1 MDTITFGAFARSGN
15 HYFQYLVE
23 TALVDVR
30 CDWLS
35 HRIGDWDNK
44 PNCVTVVRNPLDCVS
59 SWISTG
65 SDQRENRAEK
75 VLEWYISYYE
85 KIDSLDKIVVLP
97 FDQLINDSLGSIN
110 HVCDVYGL
118 NKSFFSSNDTL
129 KAAFSD
135 SIDYVWANWTNTDL
149 SQIKYEIKNN
159 YLFKDAIKI
168 YKKLCVPVG

>member
-59 SWISTG
+59 SWVSTG

-75 VLEWYISYYE
+75 VLEWYIAYHKTILSKDIMILTFE
-85 KIDSLDKIVVLP
+85 E
-97 FDQLINDSLGSIN
+97 LISDSLGSIN
-110 HVCDVYGL
+110 KVCNKYGI
-118 NKSFFSSNDTL
+118 NKSVFFDNNALGVAMGNKTNFVNANYDKSDYPVINAEICSNGL
-129 KAAFSD
+129 YSD
-135 SIDYVWANWTNTDL
+135 AV
-149 SQIKYEIKNN
+149 K
-159 YLFKDAIKI
+159 LFEE
-168 YKKLCVPVG
+168 LCVHAG